1 MVAVITESGRATERE
16 MIRTPMPTTTS
27 VRPPRQVSRKR
38 HVAVDLALLGDLL
51 AALGID
57 LGKRLEILVERRTH
71 RAIGVVV
78 APFAARGGTDLD
90 AAANQF
96 LAELDE
102 LLDALLEG
110 RELLGVV
117 GLDDGFPVL
126 DHAQE
131 SGR

>member
-1 MVAVITESGRATERE
+1 MHDQDQ
-16 MIRTPMPTTTS
+16 
-27 VRPPRQVSRKR
+27 RQAAETGQDQGQLV
-38 HVAVDLALLGDLL
+38 VDFGLLRRSL

-57 LGKRLEILVERRTH
+57 LGERLEILVQRRAH
-71 RAIGVVV
+71 RAVGVIV
-78 APFAARGGTDLD
+78 APFAARGGADLV
-90 AAANQF
+90 AAAHQF

-126 DHAQE
+126 DHVEDLVVELEQPVAE
-131 SGR
+131 FLHLGRSVDM